1 MGDLEQIKEC
11 SSVYNG
17 PDDDLTDLAQQLV
30 DKLRKELQQ
39 QFNPAKTKIS
49 ADQGFLDPNKIMS
62 TMRKAQR
69 AEKELSRSKK
79 QEVESVRD
87 EEASIL
93 VKATEKE
100 I

>member
-1 MGDLEQIKEC
+1 
-11 SSVYNG
+11 
-17 PDDDLTDLAQQLV
+17 
-30 DKLRKELQQ
+30 
-39 QFNPAKTKIS
+39 
-49 ADQGFLDPNKIMS
+49 MS